1 MDELDKLVEHQISE
15 KCLNANELKLK
26 KNEVNIK

>member
-1 MDELDKLVEHQISE
+1 MEELDKLVEQQIFE
-15 KCLNANELKLK
+15 KCLTANELKLK